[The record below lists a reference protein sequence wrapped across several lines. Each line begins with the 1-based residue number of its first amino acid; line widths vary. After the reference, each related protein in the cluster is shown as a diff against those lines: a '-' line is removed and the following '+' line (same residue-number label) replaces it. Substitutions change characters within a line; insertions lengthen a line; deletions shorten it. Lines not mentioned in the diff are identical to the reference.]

1 MPGLAG
7 CFLRDPAGPPL
18 DAPALAARVQRVEA
32 LPGHAVSHHGH
43 ASPRL
48 MALNSLAAYAG
59 DGQAPLYESPDGR
72 HLLMLHGEIHNL
84 PALRSR
90 LPEGMDSTP
99 GAVLLAH
106 FADCG
111 PEGVAELRGVF
122 SLLLYDAAEHRLTLL
137 TDHFGSRPL
146 YVLEDGPRLLFGSEK
161 KFVLAQLDRAA
172 ALDPLGM
179 LQVVAHNHNLG
190 TRTFV
195 AGLRSLPGH
204 MALTADAAGVSL
216 RRTGYLGFPEPT
228 RLPFG
233 EAADIWAANL
243 RESVRRC
250 LEGKD
255 RVVLQLSGGLDS
267 RAIAAAIPRDR
278 RPLTALTRVTGNRLE
293 VETARALAARLGLDH
308 HVTEAPA
315 EAGALIAAIVWRTEG
330 TLAHVHCRSIEN
342 HAWLAGI
349 ADHLMGGQFGGISSG
364 GQLAPYMSEPADV
377 ATFRGR
383 VFQHYSIPRAALAR
397 VFTRDFLDRHHPDLE
412 AEFRASFDGVDEA
425 SNVNVYQV
433 WDQIERQT
441 NMIMRAGLVNRHLLE
456 GVYPLLDLDYFA
468 FARAMPERWRA
479 GQLVYRAAIWRA
491 GPEIRAVPS
500 ANDGARM
507 HAREWANRLDLAL
520 HKRLRSGRAA
530 LRDRL
535 RGTAPRAVSAG
546 PDAATMALI
555 RGFLASPACDGAI
568 FDRAGIEALVAGQG
582 ADFPERAYL
591 LAGLATFAAAIPMFL
606 DAVPTECP
614 EAARG
619 PLTRAAA

>member
-1 MPGLAG
+1 VSGLAG
-7 CFLRDPAGPPL
+7 CFLRDPGGPPL
-18 DAPALAARVQRVEA
+18 DAERIADRVTRVAA
-32 LPGHAVSHHGH
+32 LPGHAMIHRRH

-48 MALNSLAAYAG
+48 VALNGLAAHAG
-59 DGQAPLYESPDGR
+59 PSPAALHASPDGR
-72 HLLMLHGEIHNL
+72 DVLMLHGEIHNL
-84 PALRSR
+84 VDLAAGLPPGADRS
-90 LPEGMDSTP
+90 P

-106 FADCG
+106 LRARG
-111 PEGVAELRGVF
+111 PEGVADLRGVF
-122 SLLLYDAAEHRLTLL
+122 SLLLFDAAGHRLTLL

-146 YVLEDGPRLLFGSEK
+146 YVFEEGPRLFFGSEK
-161 KFVLAQLDRAA
+161 KLVLAQLDRAA
-172 ALDPLGM
+172 ELDPLGM

-204 MALTADAAGVSL
+204 MALTADVQGVTI

-228 RLPFG
+228 GLGFDA
-233 EAADIWAANL
+233 AADIWAGNL
-243 RESVRRC
+243 HQSVRRC

-267 RAIAAAIPRDR
+267 RAIAAAVPRDR
-278 RPLTALTRVTGNRLE
+278 RPFVSLTRVTGNRLE
-293 VETARALAARLGLDH
+293 VATARALATRLGLTH

-315 EAGALIAAIVWRTEG
+315 EAGALIPAIVWRTEG

-342 HAWLAGI
+342 HGFLAGI

-364 GQLAPYMSEPADV
+364 GQLAPYMAEPADA

-383 VFQHYSIPRAALAR
+383 VFAHYAIPRAALAR
-397 VFTRDFLDRHHPDLE
+397 VFTEDFLARHHPGLE
-412 AEFRASFDGVDEA
+412 AEFRASFDGVEEA
-425 SNVNVYQV
+425 TNVNTYQV

-468 FARAMPERWRA
+468 FARAMPERWRS

-507 HAREWANRLDLAL
+507 HASEWANRLDLAL
-520 HKRLRSGRAA
+520 SRRARALRGG

-535 RGTAPRAVSAG
+535 RRAAPRAAFAG
-546 PDAATMALI
+546 PDAATAGLI

-582 ADFPERAYL
+582 PDFPQRAYL

-606 DAVPTECP
+606 DAAPVDCP

-619 PLTRAAA
+619 PLARPG